1 MTLPALSHRFL
12 AAVLAAAAL
21 AGAARAADP
30 RAAANAPAA
39 SASQPRAAPA
49 KVAQAKVEPK
59 PTWSE
64 LTPAQQQALAPL
76 TGSWS
81 RLSEAHKRK
90 WLAVSQNY
98 PTMPPGEQAR
108 LHTRMAEWAALTPQQ
123 RVQARR
129 NYFEAQA
136 VPDTDRKAKWEAY
149 QALPPEEKRKL
160 AAKAKDSKPAAPPTA
175 AAVQPAQQKLAT
187 VPKPKQAD
195 ARSPRIAVG
204 PAAAPATPATTIPV
218 EPNSLAPEPAVPGAR
233 PHQP

>member
-1 MTLPALSHRFL
+1 MTPPTHAFHWLN
-12 AAVLAAAAL
+12 AVLATLAL
-21 AGAARAADP
+21 AGAAWAADP
-30 RAAANAPAA
+30 RAAGKA
-39 SASQPRAAPA
+39 STPASQAHSAPA
-49 KVAQAKVEPK
+49 KVAQAKPEAK
-59 PTWSE
+59 PTWAE

-149 QALPPEEKRKL
+149 QALPAEEKRKL
-160 AAKAKDSKPAAPPTA
+160 AAKAKASKPAAPPTA

-195 ARSPRIAVG
+195 ARSPRIAVAPG
-204 PAAAPATPATTIPV
+204 SAATPPATTIPV
-218 EPNSLAPEPAVPGAR
+218 EPNSFAPEPAVPGAR